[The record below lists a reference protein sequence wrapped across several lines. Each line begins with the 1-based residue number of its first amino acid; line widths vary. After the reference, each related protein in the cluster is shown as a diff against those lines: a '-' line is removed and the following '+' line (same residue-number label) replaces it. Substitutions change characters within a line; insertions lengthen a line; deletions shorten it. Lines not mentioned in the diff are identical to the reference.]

1 MHITYIYSVII
12 KNRGYALGLAL
23 GRRWVSRVST
33 KLLRGFFLH
42 EDLLLVLLDDL
53 VVLLFVDGHEFYQL
67 AIYMYEMMMQYLVI
81 QQQQLL
87 K

>member
-1 MHITYIYSVII
+1 MHIIYIFSDH
-12 KNRGYALGLAL
+12 KNRGYAPGLAL
-23 GRRWVSRVST
+23 GRRQVSKVNTSRLWGS
-33 KLLRGFFLH
+33 LLH

-53 VVLLFVDGHEFYQL
+53 LILLFTNGHELYRFM
-67 AIYMYEMMMQYLVI
+67 IYIHEMMMRHLVL

>member
-12 KNRGYALGLAL
+12 KNRSYALELAL

-33 KLLRGFFLH
+33 NRLLGLLLC
-42 EDLLLVLLDDL
+42 EDLLLILLDHL
-53 VVLLFVDGHEFYQL
+53 VVLWFANGHEVYQFVV
-67 AIYMYEMMMQYLVI
+67 YM
-81 QQQQLL
+81 